1 MLSMSVVS
9 AILVLSRKERATMPR
24 KPRMTRT
31 EKNFSELLTG
41 FLFVAPTGV
50 AGQNK
55 IDFERW
61 EMLTPE
67 VRNEYLKL
75 IATKTR

>member
-1 MLSMSVVS
+1 M
-9 AILVLSRKERATMPR
+9 K

-31 EKNFSELLTG
+31 EKNFSELLTA

-67 VRNEYLKL
+67 TKIAYLKL

>member
-1 MLSMSVVS
+1 M
-9 AILVLSRKERATMPR
+9 K

-31 EKNFSELLTG
+31 EKNFSELITG

-50 AGQNK
+50 EGRKK
-55 IDFERW
+55 IDSERW

-67 VRNEYLKL
+67 VRNQYLKL